1 MRIAI
6 AGGSGLI
13 GSALVPRLR
22 EDGHEVLRLVRRTPR
37 TADEH
42 RWDPQ
47 HHRVDPELLRDLD
60 AVVNLAGT
68 PIRPRPFTAGYKKQ
82 LLDSRVD
89 TTTTLSEG
97 LAAVAAAD
105 PGRERVLLNASAVG
119 YYGDTGDRLVDE
131 SAPAG
136 TDFLAQVCARWE
148 AATAPA
154 EAAGIRVVRLR
165 TGLVLGQGAMLTKI
179 LGLVF
184 RAGLGG
190 RLGSGRQ
197 YWPWISLDD
206 EVGAIRFLLTSA
218 VSGPVNLTAPGP
230 VTNAEFTRA
239 LASAVHRPAVVPVPA
254 FAVSLGL
261 GEFGRS
267 SVLAGQRAVPEVL
280 TDAGYSFTHT
290 ELGPALQAAFA
301 RG

>member
-1 MRIAI
+1 LRIAI

-47 HHRVDPELLRDLD
+47 HHRVDLELLRDLD
-60 AVVNLAGT
+60 AVINLAGT

-82 LLDSRVD
+82 LMDSRVD
-89 TTTTLSEG
+89 ATTTLSEG

-105 PGRERVLLNASAVG
+105 PGRQRVLLNASAVG
-119 YYGDTGDRLVDE
+119 YYGDTGNRLVDE
-131 SAPAG
+131 SAPPG

-154 EAAGIRVVRLR
+154 EAAGVRVVKLR
-165 TGLVLGQGAMLTKI
+165 TGLVIGQGAMLTKI

-190 RLGSGRQ
+190 RMGSGQQ

-218 VSGPVNLTAPGP
+218 VSGPVNLTAPAP

-239 LASAVHRPAVVPVPA
+239 LASAVHRPAVLPVPA

-280 TDAGYSFTHT
+280 GDAGYSFTHT
-290 ELGPALQAAFA
+290 ELGPALQEALA
-301 RG
+301 G

>member
-1 MRIAI
+1 MRIAV

-22 EDGHEVLRLVRRTPR
+22 ADGHEVLRLVRRTPR

-42 RWDPQ
+42 RWDPR
-47 HHRVDPELLRDLD
+47 HRRIDPALLRDLD

-68 PIRPRPFTAGYKKQ
+68 PIRPRPFTAGYKQQ

-89 TTTTLSEG
+89 ATTTLSEG
-97 LAAVAAAD
+97 LAAAAAAD

-119 YYGDTGDRLVDE
+119 YYGDTGDRPVDE
-131 SAPAG
+131 AAPPG
-136 TDFLAQVCARWE
+136 TDFLAGVCVRWE
-148 AATAPA
+148 EATAPA
-154 EAAGIRVVRLR
+154 EQAGVRVVRLR
-165 TGLVLGQGAMLTKI
+165 TGLVIGPGAMLTRV
-179 LGLVF
+179 LGQVF

-190 RLGSGRQ
+190 RIGSGRQ
-197 YWPWISLDD
+197 YWPWIGLDD
-206 EVGAIRFLLTSA
+206 EVDAIRFLLTSA

-230 VTNAEFTRA
+230 VTNAEFTRV
-239 LASAVHRPAVVPVPA
+239 LASLVHRPAVLAVPSL
-254 FAVSLGL
+254 AVALGM

-267 SVLAGQRAVPEVL
+267 SVLGGQRAVPEVL
-280 TDAGYSFTHT
+280 TDAGFSFGQP
-290 ELGPALQAAFA
+290 ELGPTLAAALG